1 MLRDKGAV
9 EFDKELDPDF
19 MLLVKHPTAFTALLQ
34 DLLTRFPCFA
44 VVRNPL
50 SVLCSWNSVP
60 MPVQRG
66 RAPAAEKFD
75 PELTR
80 GLDRIKDNTQR
91 QLFLLSWFF
100 EKYQEL
106 LPPDHVIRYEE
117 MVATGGRALQVITP
131 RAELSEPLENK
142 NQNRLYD
149 PATMRTLAERL
160 LQSEGAY
167 WRYYTRE
174 SVQALLG

>member
-1 MLRDKGAV
+1 
-9 EFDKELDPDF
+9 
-19 MLLVKHPTAFTALLQ
+19 
-34 DLLTRFPCFA
+34 
-44 VVRNPL
+44 
-50 SVLCSWNSVP
+50 

-80 GLDRIKDNTQR
+80 ELDRIKDNTQR
-91 QLFLLSWFF
+91 QLHLLSWFF
-100 EKYQEL
+100 EKYHQL

-117 MVATGGRALQVITP
+117 MVATGGKILQVITP

-167 WRYYTRE
+167 WRFYTRE